1 MALSKMFKWNPLL
14 RKHIATGFLTLTVLV
29 VISLSIINYNMYPW
43 ISRRPLSGRSVLR
56 YDRLQPLRDMFENA
70 SKVKDIGQRSNLEGT
85 GKTKVTLSDLQE
97 VNNKVSVLLL
107 VIVSTAPSRY
117 ERREAIRATWWKNC
131 DGTEVTCK
139 FFTDGLQLSEEQER
153 ELSTEQKTHGDIEF
167 MALESTRNFGLRY
180 LYHIMW
186 ATAKFNFVYLL
197 RVDDD
202 YFVCLERLKAE
213 LYHRP
218 TTMLIWGSYH
228 CSFQDLIYVDEAW
241 ILFTSDVIER
251 FLSQDPRSMLCH
263 PHADQQISVWLN
275 KLYGY
280 NQTLVHFDDHR
291 LHHFPPARELDI
303 FDNVS
308 RVCDSHLGVHGSSPE
323 MIRNFWR
330 NSGDGARLIKRSLTL
345 TRITETCH
353 FPNVFNISLF
363 DRPPYQFELRPCIAN
378 PRWTPNEGMW
388 LGTHQEKVEVQKVS
402 RQG

>member
-1 MALSKMFKWNPLL
+1 MF
-14 RKHIATGFLTLTVLV
+14 T
-29 VISLSIINYNMYPW
+29 
-43 ISRRPLSGRSVLR
+43 
-56 YDRLQPLRDMFENA
+56 NA
-70 SKVKDIGQRSNLEGT
+70 SRVKDIGQRSNLEGT
-85 GKTKVTLSDLQE
+85 GQTKVNLSDLQE

-131 DGTEVTCK
+131 DGTEVQCK

-228 CSFQDLIYVDEAW
+228 CWFQDLIYVDEAW

-251 FLSQDPRSMLCH
+251 FLSQDPGSMLCH

-275 KLYGY
+275 KLYRY

-303 FDNVS
+303 FYNVS

-330 NSGDGARLIKRSLTL
+330 NSGDGARLIILSLTL

-353 FPNVFNISLF
+353 FPNVFNISKIF
-363 DRPPYQFELRPCIAN
+363 GPYQFELRPCIAN
-378 PRWTPNEGMW
+378 PRWTANEGMW
-388 LGTHQEKVEVQKVS
+388 LGITLGGKAKT
-402 RQG
+402 